1 MTLDHLKHPPP
12 NSPGWLVQATLP
24 CRPGSNKGAS
34 WTTMAQ
40 DPGLYVPM
48 STVTPKMTR
57 SSQSK
62 ITTTSNNSY
71 TKMLLLV
78 VGDIGG
84 ILRCFKAVQVVSVCK
99 PISGLR
105 CHISKQFG
113 LQSICKKNIK

>member
-48 STVTPKMTR
+48 SKVTPKMTR

-78 VGDIGG
+78 VGDIGYPEVLFHLTFNIPQSHG
-84 ILRCFKAVQVVSVCK
+84 TWLMWNGLPLSVLV
-99 PISGLR
+99 I
-105 CHISKQFG
+105 
-113 LQSICKKNIK
+113 

>member
-1 MTLDHLKHPPP
+1 MTLDHLKHPPL
-12 NSPGWLVQATLP
+12 NSPRWLLQATLP

-40 DPGLYVPM
+40 DPGLHVPM
-48 STVTPKMTR
+48 SKVTSKMTH

-78 VGDIGG
+78 VGDIRYPEVLFPT
-84 ILRCFKAVQVVSVCK
+84 I
-99 PISGLR
+99 
-105 CHISKQFG
+105 
-113 LQSICKKNIK
+113 IKMEPPR

>member
-1 MTLDHLKHPPP
+1 MTLDRLKHPPP
-12 NSPGWLVQATLP
+12 NSPRWLVWATLP
-24 CRPGSNKGAS
+24 YRPGSNKGAS

-48 STVTPKMTR
+48 SRVTSKMTR

-78 VGDIGG
+78 VGDIGYPE
-84 ILRCFKAVQVVSVCK
+84 VVCAQPPFTFSWCSKCVW
-99 PISGLR
+99 GVF
-105 CHISKQFG
+105 HI
-113 LQSICKKNIK
+113 

>member
-12 NSPGWLVQATLP
+12 NSPGWLVQVTLP

-48 STVTPKMTR
+48 SKVTPKMTR

-62 ITTTSNNSY
+62 ITTTSNNLY

-78 VGDIGG
+78 VGDIGYPE
-84 ILRCFKAVQVVSVCK
+84 VVK
-99 PISGLR
+99 PPFCLLTI
-105 CHISKQFG
+105 IYIFTQF
-113 LQSICKKNIK
+113 LKVRVR